1 LPDTFTAV
9 GEFTAVTLTFDPH
22 LNFTTA
28 RAHTHLT
35 SLSRQIRQP
44 AHRGVGDL
52 ILALVLSADRD
63 LPLPQPQMP
72 PERFYSSHFYLR
84 VGRKSFLIA
93 FNLLP
98 RCRPRLRV

>member
-52 ILALVLSADRD
+52 ILALDLSVRIESCCCRRRRCLLLAFIR
-63 LPLPQPQMP
+63 
-72 PERFYSSHFYLR
+72 
-84 VGRKSFLIA
+84 LIFIYVSGVKA
-93 FNLLP
+93 F
-98 RCRPRLRV
+98 